1 MSATTPIPG
10 RARHSNFELLR
21 IVAMAM
27 IVAHH
32 FVVHVLWP
40 AQIASGGSLA
50 AVAGINALFLG
61 GVNLFVMISGFFG
74 IRLTWR
80 SLLNLWLFVGFYLL
94 VTRAG
99 FHYYALHHALPGITW
114 RSALLPFA
122 MFSRSG
128 YWFINYYF
136 VLMLFSP
143 LLNYALRDMPL
154 QRFRQCILLLTL
166 FTCYS
171 GFLLGNTNPTGYNA
185 VHFLY
190 LYVLGRYVS
199 REPLLRK
206 LDRRFYL
213 GLFAAASLGYA
224 ALSYLLVARG
234 IAGPEYPQQLF
245 AYNNPLLLFACA
257 SLFCYFRRL
266 NLQRHFINQ
275 AAVSMLAVYL
285 LQESDLGQR
294 LYERMTELFAEEGC
308 TAGNLLLLCG
318 IFVGLF
324 ALALLLD
331 QVRKA
336 LCIPLAR
343 NLASRIPAK
352 FQLDFDESH

>member
-1 MSATTPIPG
+1 MSSATPIPG

-40 AQIASGGSLA
+40 AETLSGGNFALA
-50 AVAGINALFLG
+50 GGINALFLG

-74 IRLTWR
+74 IKLTWR

-94 VTRAG
+94 VSRAG
-99 FHYYALHHALPGITW
+99 YHYYALHYGLPGITW
-114 RSALLPFA
+114 RSALLPLA

-154 QRFRQCILLLTL
+154 HRFRQCILLLTL

-206 LDRRFYL
+206 LDRNLYL
-213 GLFAAASLGYA
+213 GLFAAASLAYA
-224 ALSYLLVARG
+224 LLAYLLLARG
-234 IAGPEYPQQLF
+234 AAGPEYPQQLF

-257 SLFCYFRRL
+257 CLFCYFRRL
-266 NLQRHFINQ
+266 NLQSHAVNH
-275 AAVSMLAVYL
+275 AAASMLAVYL

-294 LYERMTELFAEEGC
+294 LYERLTALFVQGGH
-308 TAGNLLLLCG
+308 TAAHLLVLCG
-318 IFVGLF
+318 VFVGLF

-331 QVRKA
+331 QVRKV

-352 FQLDFDESH
+352 YQLDFDEHP